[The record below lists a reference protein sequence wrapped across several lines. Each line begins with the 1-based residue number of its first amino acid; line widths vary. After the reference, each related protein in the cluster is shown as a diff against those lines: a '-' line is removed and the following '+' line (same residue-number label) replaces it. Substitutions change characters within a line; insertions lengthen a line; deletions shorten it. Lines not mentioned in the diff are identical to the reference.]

1 MQIDRA
7 KLRATVARYYE
18 EPIARALIWARI
30 GPNAV
35 TLIGLALAGVT
46 AYLIA
51 IDWLLWGGLMLIVS
65 GGLDSIDGAVARM
78 SGKASSAGALLDSVV
93 DRAAEGVVLFGV
105 LWLAVE
111 SDDGTLALLT
121 FVALLGSL
129 LVSYVVAR
137 ATALGSPR
145 AVGLMTRPERVVA
158 LAVGLVTGFLTI
170 AVAVIAVL
178 ATLTAVH
185 RLWYGLSTL
194 RAGADAGAPG
204 AEETPG
210 S

>member
-1 MQIDRA
+1 MAFPLDRA
-7 KLRATVARYYE
+7 KLRAAVSRYYE
-18 EPIARALIWARI
+18 EPIARGLIFLKI

-35 TLIGLALAGVT
+35 TLTGLALAGVT

-51 IDWLLWGGLMLIVS
+51 IDQLLWGGVMLLVS

-78 SGKASSAGALLDSVV
+78 SGKASAAGALLDSVV

-111 SDDGTLALLT
+111 QDDGTLTLLT
-121 FVALLGSL
+121 FVALLGSM

-137 ATALGSPR
+137 AQALGATR
-145 AVGLMTRPERVVA
+145 AVGLMTRPERVIVLA
-158 LAVGLVTGFLTI
+158 LGLLTGYVTV

-178 ATLTAVH
+178 APLTSVH
-185 RLWYGLSTL
+185 RLAYGWVTL
-194 RAGADAGAPG
+194 RKGGGDAG
-204 AEETPG
+204 
-210 S
+210 

>member
-1 MQIDRA
+1 MAITLDRA
-7 KLRATVARYYE
+7 KLRAAVARYYE
-18 EPIARALIWARI
+18 EPIARGLIWLHI

-51 IDWLLWGGLMLIVS
+51 TDQLLWGGVMLIVS

-78 SGKASSAGALLDSVV
+78 SGRASPAGALLDSVV

-111 SDDGTLALLT
+111 SDDGTLSLLT
-121 FVALLGSL
+121 YTAFAGSM

-137 ATALGSPR
+137 AQALGATR
-145 AVGLMTRPERVVA
+145 AVGLMTRPERVIV
-158 LAVGLVTGFLTI
+158 LAVGLLTGYLTI

-178 ATLTAVH
+178 APLTAVH
-185 RLWYGLSTL
+185 RLVYGWTTL
-194 RAGADAGAPG
+194 RKAS
-204 AEETPG
+204 EE
-210 S
+210 

>member
-1 MQIDRA
+1 MALPLDRA
-7 KLRATVARYYE
+7 RLRAAVSRYYE
-18 EPIARALIWARI
+18 EPIARGLIFLKI

-35 TLIGLALAGVT
+35 TLLGLALAGVT

-51 IDWLLWGGLMLIVS
+51 IDQLLWGGVMLLVS

-78 SGKASSAGALLDSVV
+78 SGKASAAGALLDSVV

-111 SDDGTLALLT
+111 QEDGTLTLLT

-137 ATALGSPR
+137 AQALGAAR
-145 AVGLMTRPERVVA
+145 AVGLMTRPERVIV
-158 LAVGLVTGFLTI
+158 LAAGLVTGFLTV
-170 AVAVIAVL
+170 AVAVIAAL

-185 RLWYGLSTL
+185 RLVYGFSTL
-194 RAGADAGAPG
+194 RKGGE
-204 AEETPG
+204 AEASGE
-210 S
+210 

>member
-1 MQIDRA
+1 VAIPLDRA
-7 KLRATVARYYE
+7 KLRATVSRYYE
-18 EPIARALIWARI
+18 EPIAKGLIFLKV

-35 TLIGLALAGVT
+35 TLIGLALAVVT

-51 IDWLLWGGLMLIVS
+51 IDQLLWGGVMLLVS

-111 SDDGTLALLT
+111 QDDGTLTLLT
-121 FVALLGSL
+121 FVALLGSM

-137 ATALGSPR
+137 AQALGSAR
-145 AVGLMTRPERVVA
+145 AVGLMTRPERVIVLA
-158 LAVGLVTGFLTI
+158 LGLLTGYLMV

-178 ATLTAVH
+178 APLTSVH
-185 RLWYGLSTL
+185 RLAYGYATL
-194 RAGADAGAPG
+194 RKGAG
-204 AEETPG
+204 E
-210 S
+210 

>member
-1 MQIDRA
+1 MAIGIDRA
-7 KLRATVARYYE
+7 KLRAAVGRYYE
-18 EPIARALIWARI
+18 EPIARALITLRV

-35 TLIGLALAGVT
+35 TLLGLALAGVT

-51 IDWLLWGGLMLIVS
+51 IDQLLWGGVMLLVS

-78 SGKASSAGALLDSVV
+78 SGKASAAGALLDSVV
-93 DRAAEGVVLFGV
+93 DRAAEAVVLFGV

-121 FVALLGSL
+121 FAAFAGSM

-137 ATALGSPR
+137 AQALGASR
-145 AVGLMTRPERVVA
+145 AVGLMTRPERVIVLA
-158 LAVGLVTGFLTI
+158 LGLLTGYLTV

-178 ATLTAVH
+178 APLTAVH
-185 RLWYGLSTL
+185 RLVYGYATL
-194 RAGADAGAPG
+194 RKGGEG
-204 AEETPG
+204 
-210 S
+210 